1 MEGEEE
7 AIGDGECAKWKL
19 VLNSLKVPVV
29 PQHVRP
35 EACSAEAVYFSV
47 KLSSR

>member
-1 MEGEEE
+1 MEGEEV
-7 AIGDGECAKWKL
+7 AIGDGKCAKWKL

-47 KLSSR
+47 KLSFK